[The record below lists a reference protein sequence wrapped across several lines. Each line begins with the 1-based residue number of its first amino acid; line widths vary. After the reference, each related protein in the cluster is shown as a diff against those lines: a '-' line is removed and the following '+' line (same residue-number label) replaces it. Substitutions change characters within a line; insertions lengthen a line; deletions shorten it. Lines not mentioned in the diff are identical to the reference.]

1 MSIPLRAAP
10 TSLRRPAQ
18 PSVARREALRA
29 YTALALMSDC
39 RARIEEWLDLADQ
52 CNVAEALAIMGKV
65 DSSTVQPKVD
75 AAVAGLVIARRCPD
89 GMMQMGPAIVA
100 MREVVS
106 VVDDAL
112 QRFSV
117 QTITEAT
124 NLVRS
129 RIYAAK
135 ADPGVTV
142 VGGRQR

>member
-1 MSIPLRAAP
+1 MSIQHRAAP
-10 TSLRRPAQ
+10 QSLRRPAQ
-18 PSVARREALRA
+18 PIVVRREALRA

-39 RARIEEWLDLADQ
+39 QARIEEWLDLADQ
-52 CNVAEALAIMGKV
+52 CNVAEALGAMGKV
-65 DSSTVQPKVD
+65 DAQTVQPKVD
-75 AAVAGLVIARRCPD
+75 AAIAGLVVARRCPD
-89 GMMQMGPAIVA
+89 GMMQMGQAIAA

-117 QTITEAT
+117 QTIAEAM

-129 RIYAAK
+129 RISAAK

-142 VGGRQR
+142 VD